1 MYARWC
7 WSHGGWRLDWPAY
20 FSFLRQVC
28 GLELPGDLWARE
40 AALARAEAAAGWW
53 WPHRRF
59 VMVCERPA
67 SCTWSGPT
75 PVASPGSITPTDNF
89 GDTLP
94 VDLQRRRSAQ
104 RSVVCRQLP
113 QR

>member
-1 MYARWC
+1 MAG
-7 WSHGGWRLDWPAY
+7 GGWTGRPAY

-40 AALARAEAAAGWW
+40 AALARAEAVAGWW

-67 SCTWSGPT
+67 SCTWSGPA
-75 PVASPGSITPTDNF
+75 PAASPGSITPTT
-89 GDTLP
+89 GDP
-94 VDLQRRRSAQ
+94 VA
-104 RSVVCRQLP
+104 
-113 QR
+113 